1 MLVGNVVVGGIV
13 VVVVDACVG
22 VGPVVFPIA
31 VVLPFVV
38 VIDVD

>member
-13 VVVVDACVG
+13 VVVDACVD
-22 VGPVVFPIA
+22 VGPVVFPIV